1 VIHIRYKTLSPGRHA
16 EAEHGTRGVVVYL
29 LPGLTGAQRSAALRR
44 LRQEGSRGCGPR
56 LPAGQLAAALAAD
69 WLRVGAGNT
78 GAAVRRHPVG
88 VLLPVL
94 LAAGLLVVVVLVS
107 MPVRSVPELAPGT
120 ELAPSTGSDASW
132 PESTPARGPASVP
145 ERSVLN
151 PSGPGRSVPYQGPV
165 RPGR

>member
-1 VIHIRYKTLSPGRHA
+1 MIHIRYKNLSPGRHA

-94 LAAGLLVVVVLVS
+94 LAAVLLVVVVLVS
-107 MPVRSVPELAPGT
+107 MPIRPVPELAPGT
-120 ELAPSTGSDASW
+120 GSDASW
-132 PESTPARGPASVP
+132 PDTTPARGPASVP
-145 ERSVLN
+145 NRSVLN
-151 PSGPGRSVPYQGPV
+151 PAVPERSVPYQGRG